1 VVGLVIKAPLAEH
14 NVGTG
19 VLDLLNH
26 ISEVVLFHL
35 LELLV
40 VLGVLDLDTVLG
52 LGLWGLE
59 GAGQDANLGVLDF
72 LSHGGMG
79 EVLVDDDTLDELGV
93 LNGTTG
99 LGDDLDQIEVDI
111 LTVKVGNVEHRLD
124 SEVCE
129 VILALADDLGAESS
143 GGALAEVAEVI
154 LLDVNGLG
162 DLLNLLD
169 SNFTGLLE
177 TISDLE
183 GVDALVEEFLS
194 LF

>member
-1 VVGLVIKAPLAEH
+1 
-14 NVGTG
+14 
-19 VLDLLNH
+19 
-26 ISEVVLFHL
+26 
-35 LELLV
+35 
-40 VLGVLDLDTVLG
+40 
-52 LGLWGLE
+52 
-59 GAGQDANLGVLDF
+59 
-72 LSHGGMG
+72 
-79 EVLVDDDTLDELGV
+79 
-93 LNGTTG
+93 
-99 LGDDLDQIEVDI
+99 
-111 LTVKVGNVEHRLD
+111 VEHRLD

-154 LLDVNGLG
+154 LLDVDGLG

-169 SNFTGLLE
+169 SNFTSLLE

>member
-154 LLDVNGLG
+154 LLDVDGLG

-169 SNFTGLLE
+169 SNFTSLLE

>member
-79 EVLVDDDTLDELGV
+79 EVLVDDDTLDELGG

-99 LGDDLDQIEVDI
+99 LGDDLDQIEVDV
-111 LTVKVGNVEHRLD
+111 LTVKVGNVEHGLD
-124 SEVCE
+124 SKVCE

-154 LLDVNGLG
+154 LLDVDGLG

-169 SNFTGLLE
+169 SNFTSLLE